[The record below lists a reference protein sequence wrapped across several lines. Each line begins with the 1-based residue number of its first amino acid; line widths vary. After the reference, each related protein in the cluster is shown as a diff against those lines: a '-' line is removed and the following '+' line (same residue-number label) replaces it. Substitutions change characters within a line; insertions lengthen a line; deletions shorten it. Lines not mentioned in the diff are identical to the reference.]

1 MQKFKKMGFIAKG
14 NKSLIF
20 TFVHI
25 PLLISTGKL
34 INEMKG
40 RVMVL
45 NIANITKPLFQV
57 VLFILVILEFF
68 ILSCFFLKGYIY
80 ERIDQ

>member
-14 NKSLIF
+14 NKSFIF

-45 NIANITKPLFQV
+45 NIANLTKPLFQV
-57 VLFILVILEFF
+57 VLWTFYFSNTGIFGTKLFF
-68 ILSCFFLKGYIY
+68 S
-80 ERIDQ
+80 ERLYL

>member
-14 NKSLIF
+14 NKSLIS

-45 NIANITKPLFQV
+45 NIANLTKPLFQV
-57 VLFILVILEFF
+57 VLWTFYFSNTGIFCTKLFF
-68 ILSCFFLKGYIY
+68 S
-80 ERIDQ
+80 ERLYL

>member
-1 MQKFKKMGFIAKG
+1 MQQFKKMGFISKG

-45 NIANITKPLFQV
+45 NIANLTKPLFQV
-57 VLFILVILEFF
+57 VLWTFYFSNTGIFCTKLFF
-68 ILSCFFLKGYIY
+68 S
-80 ERIDQ
+80 ERLYL